1 MKSERLEESLNL
13 AIVSFKV
20 QSEASE
26 LLSETQ
32 EEEEEEEGHRWRD
45 LSGVY
50 FINFAWEEK

>member
-32 EEEEEEEGHRWRD
+32 EEEEEGHRWRD